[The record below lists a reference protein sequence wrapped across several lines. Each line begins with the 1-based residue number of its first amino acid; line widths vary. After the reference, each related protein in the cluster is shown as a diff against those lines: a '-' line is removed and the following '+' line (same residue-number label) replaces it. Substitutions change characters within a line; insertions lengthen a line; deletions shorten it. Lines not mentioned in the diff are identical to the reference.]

1 MAHDHA
7 VLVLQGGGALGA
19 FHAGVYEP
27 RMVYAVSDH
36 GAYRS
41 ASQCVDFV
49 DSPFTR
55 NWLARRWISPQRWLV
70 SIDTNPLA

>member
-19 FHAGVYEP
+19 FQAGVYEP

-36 GAYRS
+36 GAYWVGPALAFRRS
-41 ASQCVDFV
+41 AGWFQLT
-49 DSPFTR
+49 PTL
-55 NWLARRWISPQRWLV
+55 WLDQ
-70 SIDTNPLA
+70 